1 MGGMKYTIAV
11 RALCEFTAKAGDLD
25 LRFTPSP
32 TAQEGIAGH
41 AVVTSRRDDD
51 YQTEVALSGE
61 FGPLHVRGR
70 ADGYDARA
78 NRLEEIKT
86 YRGDLKKMPDN
97 QRALHWA
104 QVKIYGHLL
113 CKERGLEK
121 IRLALVYFDIGS
133 QKETVLH
140 EDHTAAG
147 LQAYFEQQCG
157 RFLQWAQQEMA
168 HRAERDVQLKAM
180 RFPYGDFRPGQRQ
193 LAEAMYRAS
202 NRGVCLLAQAPTGIG
217 KTVGS
222 LFPMLKASAEHGI
235 DKIFFLAAK
244 TSGRQM
250 ALDAVDIIREGAP
263 LLPLR
268 TLELAAKTTACV
280 HPDKACHG
288 ESCPL
293 AQGFY
298 DRLPAA
304 RQSALDI
311 MAPSANGS
319 APPLLDRETLRAIA
333 LAHNVCPYYLGSE
346 LARWCD
352 IVIGDYNYY
361 FDISAMLHS
370 LTLLNDWKVNVL
382 VDEAHNMVSRAR
394 KMYSAEMEHDS
405 LRLLRKTVPEELK
418 KPLERVHKQWNQLEK
433 EQTAEYQSY
442 AELPD
447 KFMGALQ
454 TAATAISDYMADHP
468 SYADPDLQS
477 FYFNALMF
485 GRLAESFADHALFD
499 IEKLPGSRASNS
511 NSLLCIRNIVPAPY
525 LKPRF
530 DSTHTTAL
538 FSATLSP
545 WNYFGDMLGMPDTT
559 AWVDV
564 ESPFVAEQLSVQ
576 VAAHISTRYQHR
588 QQSLRPIADL
598 MGAQYRRQ
606 PGNYLAFF
614 SSFDYMEKAANQ
626 FSELYPEVPV
636 WRQSRRM
643 DEAERAQFLERFT
656 PDSAGIGFAVL
667 GGSFGEGVDLP
678 GARLIGAFVATLGLP
693 QINPVN
699 EQIRQRMETI
709 FGAGYD
715 YTYTYPGMQKVVQ
728 AAGRVIRTQSDRG
741 TVYLIDDRFGRPEI
755 QELMPSWWRIERH
768 SPPSPRG
775 SSESAAA

>member
-1 MGGMKYTIAV
+1 MTYVVAV
-11 RALCEFTAKAGDLD
+11 RALCEFTAKTGDLD

-41 AVVTSRRDDD
+41 GVVTSRRDDD
-51 YQTEVALSGE
+51 YQTEISLSGD

-70 ADGYDARA
+70 ADGYDIRA

-113 CKERGLEK
+113 CKDQGLEK
-121 IRLALVYFDIGS
+121 IHLALVYFDIGS

-140 EDHTAAG
+140 EDHTAAD
-147 LQAYFEQQCG
+147 LQTYFEQQCG
-157 RFLQWAQQEMA
+157 LFLQWAQQEMA
-168 HRAERDVQLKAM
+168 HRAERDLQLKAM

-202 NRGVCLLAQAPTGIG
+202 NRKVCLLAQAPTGIG

-222 LFPMLKASAEHGI
+222 LFPMLKASADHGI
-235 DKIFFLAAK
+235 DKVFFLAAK

-250 ALDAVDIIREGAP
+250 ALDAVDLIREGAP

-268 TLELAAKTTACV
+268 TLEMAAKSTACV
-280 HPDKACHG
+280 NPDKACHG

-293 AQGFY
+293 AKGFY

-304 RQSALDI
+304 RESALAI
-311 MAPSANGS
+311 MAPSESGS
-319 APPLLDRETLRAIA
+319 APPALDRDTLRAIA
-333 LAHNVCPYYLGSE
+333 LAHNVCPYYLSSE
-346 LARWCD
+346 MARWCD

-361 FDISAMLHS
+361 FDSSAMLYS
-370 LTLLNDWKVNVL
+370 LTQLNDWKVNIL

-394 KMYSAEMEHDS
+394 KMYSADMEHDG
-405 LRLLRKTVPEELK
+405 LRQLRKIVPDELK
-418 KPLERVHKQWNQLEK
+418 KPLDRVHKQWNQLEK
-433 EQTAEYQSY
+433 DQTAEYQSY
-442 AELPD
+442 AELPE

-454 TAATAISDYMADHP
+454 TASTAISDYMADHP
-468 SYADPDLQS
+468 GYVEPDLQS

-485 GRLAESFADHALFD
+485 ARLAESFGDHALFD
-499 IEKLPGSRASNS
+499 IEKAPGARASNS
-511 NSLLCIRNIVPAPY
+511 NSVLCIRNIVPAPY

-530 DSTHTTAL
+530 ESTHTTAL

-545 WNYFGDMLGMPDTT
+545 WNYFGDMLGMPETT

-576 VAAHISTRYQHR
+576 VAQHISTRYAHR
-588 QQSLRPIADL
+588 QQSLRPIAEL
-598 MGAQYRRQ
+598 MGQQYATQR
-606 PGNYLAFF
+606 GNYLAFF

-643 DEAERAQFLERFT
+643 DEAERAQFLDRFT
-656 PDSAGIGFAVL
+656 LDSEGIGFAVL

-693 QINPVN
+693 QVNPVN

-755 QELMPSWWRIERH
+755 QELMPNWWRIDRYA
-768 SPPSPRG
+768 PIPQTRP
-775 SSESAAA
+775 AK